1 MLLSLAIAVTTGS
14 VMSPIGN
21 PQNLLIAMDSGMD
34 TPFVTFGLY
43 LLIPTLLSL
52 GCAFLYLRTSF
63 RPEFSN
69 RIHEQEPVQVK
80 ENKGILPVQC
90 SLAIILILAAVNI
103 TASFSGGKILVP
115 LPFIAVCA
123 AVPVML
129 FCKSPVR
136 LLKNIDW
143 PTLVFFVAMFVLME
157 SVWQTGFFQA
167 FVDGSTVT
175 SVPMIL
181 LTSVVLS
188 QFISNVP
195 FVALFQPMILEA
207 GGTTAELMALAAG
220 STIAGN
226 LTILGAASNVIII
239 QNAEKQGQTLTFLE
253 FAKIGIPLTLL
264 QIGIYWAWLSIL
276 SF

>member
-1 MLLSLAIAVTTGS
+1 
-14 VMSPIGN
+14 
-21 PQNLLIAMDSGMD
+21 
-34 TPFVTFGLY
+34 
-43 LLIPTLLSL
+43 
-52 GCAFLYLRTSF
+52 
-63 RPEFSN
+63 
-69 RIHEQEPVQVK
+69 
-80 ENKGILPVQC
+80 
-90 SLAIILILAAVNI
+90 
-103 TASFSGGKILVP
+103 
-115 LPFIAVCA
+115 
-123 AVPVML
+123 
-129 FCKSPVR
+129 
-136 LLKNIDW
+136 
-143 PTLVFFVAMFVLME
+143 MFVLME

-167 FVDGSTVT
+167 IVDGSMVT

-181 LTSVVLS
+181 LTSVVIS

-253 FAKIGIPLTLL
+253 FAKTGIPLTML